1 MTTIAIKEK
10 TRKLLLKIAADL
22 QREKGERVNFD
33 TVVSY
38 LINLYE
44 TQQVDLE
51 TWRSFTEPIPGVT
64 FEDMYSELITERR
77 LDDVR

>member
-1 MTTIAIKEK
+1 LTTIAIKEK

-38 LINLYE
+38 LIDLYE
-44 TQQVDLE
+44 TQQLDLE
-51 TWRSFTEPIPGVT
+51 LWKSFTEPIPEVT
-64 FEDMYSELITERR
+64 FEDMYSELIAERR
-77 LDDVR
+77 LDVR